1 MVFHSKDGLDEISSV
16 EKTFVAELEN
26 NKISEYEIDPKVFD
40 IHQKDLN
47 DLQISSPQESLQ
59 LIKATL
65 QNEGFK
71 SGEDITSLNSAAV
84 IYVSDLVNS
93 FEKSFEI
100 AVDVIRSGS
109 AKDKLKEL
117 ATFSNNLNESA

>member
-1 MVFHSKDGLDEISSV
+1 M
-16 EKTFVAELEN
+16 
-26 NKISEYEIDPKVFD
+26 
-40 IHQKDLN
+40 
-47 DLQISSPQESLQ
+47 
-59 LIKATL
+59 KATL

-84 IYVSDLVNS
+84 IYVSDLVSS

-100 AVDVIRSGS
+100 AIDIIRTGL

>member
-1 MVFHSKDGLDEISSV
+1 MCIRDR
-16 EKTFVAELEN
+16 
-26 NKISEYEIDPKVFD
+26 
-40 IHQKDLN
+40 
-47 DLQISSPQESLQ
+47 
-59 LIKATL
+59 
-65 QNEGFK
+65 NEGFK

-109 AKDKLKEL
+109 AKDKLKVL
-117 ATFSNNLNESA
+117 ANFSNNLN